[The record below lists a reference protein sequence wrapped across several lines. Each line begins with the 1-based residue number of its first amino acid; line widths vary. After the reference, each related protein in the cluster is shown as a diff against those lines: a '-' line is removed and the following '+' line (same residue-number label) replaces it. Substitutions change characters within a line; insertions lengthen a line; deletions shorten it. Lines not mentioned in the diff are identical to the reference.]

1 LRSKS
6 LSRYINLVI
15 GLVVTIL
22 LIIRFEIYGKVSI
35 VGIFLGFLLLIQ
47 NLASLIRKRSSNF
60 KGFYSM
66 ILAHSGIAII
76 MIAISINTEMSSEM
90 HKPLKVGDKF
100 KFLEYEIGLKD
111 ILYIKK
117 DNYLTQ
123 IALLEIEKNNSII
136 ELKPEVRF
144 FELQQ
149 QQVPETAIYKTFF
162 YDLYTSINGI
172 YSDNGILI
180 SVYFRPMMAWLW
192 FGAILIVA
200 ALIYSALTI
209 ILRRI
214 TLR

>member
-1 LRSKS
+1 
-6 LSRYINLVI
+6 
-15 GLVVTIL
+15 
-22 LIIRFEIYGKVSI
+22 
-35 VGIFLGFLLLIQ
+35 
-47 NLASLIRKRSSNF
+47 
-60 KGFYSM
+60 M

-76 MIAISINTEMSSEM
+76 MIAICINTEMSSEM
-90 HKPLKVGDKF
+90 HKPLKIGDKF

-111 ILYIKK
+111 ILYVKK

-123 IALLEIEKNNSII
+123 IALLEIEKNNSVIK
-136 ELKPEVRF
+136 LKPEVRF

-180 SVYFRPMMAWLW
+180 SVYFKPMMAWLW

-214 TLR
+214 KLR